1 MKVNDHTY
9 FANRDCRYFPCH
21 KGSDA
26 ENFNCMF
33 CYCPLYSTGSSCGG
47 NFTYTK
53 SGVKDCS
60 NCLLP
65 HSPDGYEHITK
76 KLSSKTNAP

>member
-1 MKVNDHTY
+1 MRDNDHTY
-9 FANRDCRYFPCH
+9 FSNRNFHYFPYH
-21 KGSDA
+21 KGGNT

-33 CYCPLYSTGSSCGG
+33 CYCPLYGLDNSCGG
-47 NFTYTK
+47 NFTYTQ

-65 HSPDGYEHITK
+65 HSLDGYAYITK
-76 KLSSKTNAP
+76 KLGSKTNAP